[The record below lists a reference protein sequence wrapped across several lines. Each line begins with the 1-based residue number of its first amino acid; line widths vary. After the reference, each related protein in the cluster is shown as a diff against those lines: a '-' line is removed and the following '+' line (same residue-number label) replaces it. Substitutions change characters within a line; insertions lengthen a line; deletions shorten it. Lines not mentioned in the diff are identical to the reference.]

1 MAEKLG
7 IMSDPSACNAQAGRS
22 IGVLAGDTGIGE
34 INEDVFDGAAF
45 SVTGIIIGE
54 PFFTLCQTT

>member
-1 MAEKLG
+1 MTGKGE
-7 IMSDPSACNAQAGRS
+7 IISDRS
-22 IGVLAGDTGIGE
+22 IGMIAGDAGIGGT
-34 INEDVFDGAAF
+34 NEAAF